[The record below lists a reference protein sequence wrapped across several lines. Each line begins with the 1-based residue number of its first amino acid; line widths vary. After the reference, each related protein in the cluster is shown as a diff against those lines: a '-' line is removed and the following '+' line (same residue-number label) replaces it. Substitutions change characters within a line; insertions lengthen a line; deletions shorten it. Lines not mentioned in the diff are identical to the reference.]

1 MKLVS
6 LSAACF
12 FVSVVSAFAGSDH
25 YNAEQANRPPTA
37 VDSTHTSSIL
47 ESVGVGPRQTV
58 RKPVAS
64 GDEGRRFWG
73 R

>member
-12 FVSVVSAFAGSDH
+12 FASAVYAFAGSDH
-25 YNAEQANRPPTA
+25 YNAEQANRPPA
-37 VDSTHTSSIL
+37 ALDSTHTSSII
-47 ESVGVGPRQTV
+47 ESIGVSPRQTV
-58 RKPVAS
+58 RKPVAN
-64 GDEGRRFWG
+64 GDESRRLWG